1 MLDAPRIA
9 SLTVGAAFLALSLLP
24 APAAAAPPHPC
35 RVGTKTPAKIAMD
48 YRKAALAIG
57 AACSKAGGDCAGAQA
72 TALGE
77 LEALAAAHQ
86 DLLTAC
92 GAPPPPG
99 GGGTGGL
106 VLNEIDYDQA
116 GNDTA
121 EFVEIFNASS
131 SPVVLD
137 GLAVVFFNGAPNPS
151 PEYLR
156 VALSGTL
163 PAGGYAVVATPGV
176 TVPPG
181 TLTFALPAAG
191 NNIQNGGPD
200 AVGLV
205 DTATGAVIDFLSYEG
220 LVTSVR
226 IGGSLV
232 VSVAPELSTPL
243 GDADEI
249 PGSLI
254 RLPNGSN
261 TGDAIVDWRFTRT
274 PTPGAPNDN

>member
-1 MLDAPRIA
+1 MLHAPRIA
-9 SLTVGAAFLALSLLP
+9 SLTAAAFLTLSLLP
-24 APAAAAPPHPC
+24 APAPAAPPHPC
-35 RVGTKTPAKIAMD
+35 RVGTKAPAKIAMD

-57 AACSKAGGDCAGAQA
+57 TACSKAGGDCAGAQA
-72 TALGE
+72 GALAE
-77 LEALAAAHQ
+77 LEALATAHQ
-86 DLLTAC
+86 DLLAVC
-92 GAPPPPG
+92 GATPPPG

-116 GNDTA
+116 GNDPA
-121 EFVEIFNASS
+121 EFVEILNASA

-137 GLAVVFFNGAPNPS
+137 GLAVIFFNGAPNPS

-163 PAGGYAVVATPGV
+163 PAGAYAVVATPGV
-176 TVPPG
+176 AVPPG
-181 TLTFALPAAG
+181 TLTFPLPAAG

-205 DTATGAVIDFLSYEG
+205 DTATGTVIDFLAYEG
-220 LVTSVR
+220 LVTRVR
-226 IGGSLV
+226 IGGTLV
-232 VSVAPELSTPL
+232 VDVPGELSTPL

-254 RLPNGSN
+254 RVPNGSN

-274 PTPGAPNDN
+274 TTPGAPNE